1 MTRIKLCGLQSLHD
15 VIAANAVQPDY
26 IGFVFAKTSKRF
38 ITPQTAEELRKKL
51 DRKITA
57 VGVFVNEPVE
67 VVAELLNKG
76 IIDMAQLHGN
86 ESEEYMTLLR
96 KKTDKKLIKAFSV
109 NEAKNLQAAYAC
121 SADYILLDS
130 GSGGTGESFDWN
142 ILQDFDRPYFLAG
155 GLNITNVSEAVS
167 ILHPYAVD
175 VSSGV
180 ETDGRKDDVKMA
192 AFINAVQNR
201 K

>member
-1 MTRIKLCGLQSLHD
+1 MTRIKLCGLQSLND

-51 DRKITA
+51 DRKIVA

-86 ESEEYMTLLR
+86 ESEEYIHSLR
-96 KKTDKKLIKAFSV
+96 FRTGGELIKAFSIKTREDV
-109 NEAKNLQAAYAC
+109 EKAKKS
-121 SADYILLDS
+121 SADYILLDH
-130 GSGGTGESFDWN
+130 GKGGTGESFDWSLIRN
-142 ILQDFDRPYFLAG
+142 MDRPYFLAG
-155 GLNITNVSEAVS
+155 GLNAENVEQA
-167 ILHPYAVD
+167 ILQTHPFAVD
-175 VSSGV
+175 ISSGV
-180 ETDGRKDDVKMA
+180 ETDGVKDPKKITECIRRIRHV
-192 AFINAVQNR
+192 
-201 K
+201 

>member
-1 MTRIKLCGLQSLHD
+1 MTRIKLCGLQSLND
-15 VIAANAVQPDY
+15 VTAANAVQPDY

-51 DRKITA
+51 DRKIVA

-86 ESEEYMTLLR
+86 ESEEYITLLR

-109 NEAKNLQAAYAC
+109 NEAKKLQVAYYC

-142 ILQDFDRPYFLAG
+142 ILQDFGRPYFLAG
-155 GLNITNVSEAVS
+155 GLNINNVSEAVS
-167 ILHPYAVD
+167 RLHPYAVD

-192 AFINAVQNR
+192 AFVNAVRNR

>member
-1 MTRIKLCGLQSLHD
+1 MTRIKLCGLQSLND

-38 ITPQTAEELRKKL
+38 ITQQTAEELRKKL
-51 DRKITA
+51 DCKIVV

-67 VVAELLNKG
+67 IVAELLNKG
-76 IIDMAQLHGN
+76 TIDMAQLHGN
-86 ESEEYMTLLR
+86 ESEEYIKLLR

-109 NEAKNLQAAYAC
+109 NEAKNLQAAYFC

-130 GSGGTGESFDWN
+130 GSGGTGKSFDWS
-142 ILQDFDRPYFLAG
+142 ILQDFGRPYFLAG
-155 GLNITNVSEAVS
+155 GLNINNVSEAVS
-167 ILHPYAVD
+167 RLHPYAVD

-192 AFINAVQNR
+192 AFINAVRNR

>member
-1 MTRIKLCGLQSLHD
+1 MTRIKLCGLQSLND

-38 ITPQTAEELRKKL
+38 ITPQTAEQLRKEL
-51 DRKITA
+51 DRKIA
-57 VGVFVNEPVE
+57 VVGVFVNEPVE
-67 VVAELLNKG
+67 IVAELLNKG
-76 IIDMAQLHGN
+76 TIDMAQLHGN
-86 ESEEYMTLLR
+86 ESEEYITLLR
-96 KKTDKKLIKAFSV
+96 KKTDKKLVKAFSV
-109 NEAKNLQAAYAC
+109 NETENLQAAYAC

-155 GLNITNVSEAVS
+155 GLNINNVSEAVS
-167 ILHPYAVD
+167 RLHPYAVD

-192 AFINAVQNR
+192 AFVNVVRNR

>member
-1 MTRIKLCGLQSLHD
+1 MTKIKLCGLQSLND
-15 VIAANAVQPDY
+15 VTAANVVQPDY

-38 ITPQTAEELRKKL
+38 ITPQTAEQLRKKL

-57 VGVFVNEPVE
+57 VGIFVNEPVE
-67 VVAELLNKG
+67 IVAQLLNKG

-86 ESEEYMTLLR
+86 ESEEYITLLR

-109 NEAKNLQAAYAC
+109 NEAKNLRAAYSC

-142 ILQDFDRPYFLAG
+142 ILQNFGRPYFLAG
-155 GLNITNVSEAVS
+155 GLNINNVSEAVS
-167 ILHPYAVD
+167 RLHPYAVD

-192 AFINAVQNR
+192 AFINAVRNR

>member
-1 MTRIKLCGLQSLHD
+1 MTRIKLCGLQSLND

-51 DRKITA
+51 DRKIA
-57 VGVFVNEPVE
+57 VVGVFVNESVE
-67 VVAELLNKG
+67 IVAALLNKG

-86 ESEEYMTLLR
+86 ESEEYITFLR

-130 GSGGTGESFDWN
+130 GNGGTGKSFDWN
-142 ILQDFDRPYFLAG
+142 ILQNFGRPYFLAG
-155 GLNITNVSEAVS
+155 GLNINNVSEAVNR
-167 ILHPYAVD
+167 LHPYAVD

-180 ETDGRKDDVKMA
+180 ETDGRKDGVKMA
-192 AFINAVQNR
+192 AFINAVR
-201 K
+201 SRM

>member
-1 MTRIKLCGLQSLHD
+1 MTRIKLCGLKSLND

-38 ITPQTAEELRKKL
+38 ITQQTAEELRKKL
-51 DRKITA
+51 DRKIVV

-67 VVAELLNKG
+67 VVAALLNKG

-86 ESEEYMTLLR
+86 ESEEYITFLR

-109 NEAKNLQAAYAC
+109 NEAKNLQGVYSC
-121 SADYILLDS
+121 SANYILLDS
-130 GSGGTGESFDWN
+130 GSGGTGKSFDWN
-142 ILQDFDRPYFLAG
+142 LLQDFDRPYFLAG

-167 ILHPYAVD
+167 RLHPYAVD
-175 VSSGV
+175 VSSGI

-192 AFINAVQNR
+192 AFVNAVRNR

>member
-1 MTRIKLCGLQSLHD
+1 MTRIKLCGLQSLND

-38 ITPQTAEELRKKL
+38 ITQQTAEELRKKL
-51 DRKITA
+51 DRKIVV

-67 VVAELLNKG
+67 IVAELLNKG
-76 IIDMAQLHGN
+76 TIDMAQLHGN
-86 ESEEYMTLLR
+86 ESEEYITFLR

-109 NEAKNLQAAYAC
+109 SEAKNLQAAYSC

-130 GSGGTGESFDWN
+130 GSGGTGKSFDWS
-142 ILQDFDRPYFLAG
+142 ILQDFGRPYFLAG
-155 GLNITNVSEAVS
+155 GLNINNVSEAVS
-167 ILHPYAVD
+167 RLHPYAVD

-192 AFINAVQNR
+192 AFVNAVRNR

>member
-1 MTRIKLCGLQSLHD
+1 MTKIKLCGLQSLND
-15 VIAANAVQPDY
+15 VTAANVVQPDY

-38 ITPQTAEELRKKL
+38 VIPQTAEELRKKL
-51 DRKITA
+51 DRKIA
-57 VGVFVNEPVE
+57 VVGVFVNEPVE
-67 VVAELLNKG
+67 VVAALLNKG

-86 ESEEYMTLLR
+86 ESEEYIKLLR

-130 GSGGTGESFDWN
+130 GSGGTGKSFDWS
-142 ILQDFDRPYFLAG
+142 ILQDFGRPYFLAG
-155 GLNITNVSEAVS
+155 GLNINNVSEAVS
-167 ILHPYAVD
+167 RLYPYAVD

-192 AFINAVQNR
+192 AFINAVRNR
-201 K
+201 M

>member
-38 ITPQTAEELRKKL
+38 ITPQTAEQLRKKL

-57 VGVFVNEPVE
+57 VGIFVNEPVE
-67 VVAELLNKG
+67 VVAALLNKG
-76 IIDMAQLHGN
+76 TIDMAQLHGN
-86 ESEEYMTLLR
+86 ESEEYIKLLR

-130 GSGGTGESFDWN
+130 GSGGTGKSFDWN
-142 ILQDFDRPYFLAG
+142 LLQDFDRPYFLAG
-155 GLNITNVSEAVS
+155 GLNINNVNEAVS
-167 ILHPYAVD
+167 RLHPYAVD

-192 AFINAVQNR
+192 AFINAVRNR
-201 K
+201 M

>member
-1 MTRIKLCGLQSLHD
+1 MTRIKLCGLKSLND

-38 ITPQTAEELRKKL
+38 ITLQTAEELRKKL

-67 VVAELLNKG
+67 VVAALLNKG
-76 IIDMAQLHGN
+76 TIDMAQLHGN
-86 ESEEYMTLLR
+86 ESEEYITLLR

-109 NEAKNLQAAYAC
+109 NEAKNLQGVYSC

-130 GSGGTGESFDWN
+130 GSGGTGKSFDWN
-142 ILQDFDRPYFLAG
+142 LLQDFGRPYFLAG
-155 GLNITNVSEAVS
+155 GLNINNVSEAVS
-167 ILHPYAVD
+167 RLHPYAVD

-180 ETDGRKDDVKMA
+180 ETDGRKDDAKMA
-192 AFINAVQNR
+192 AFVNAVRNR
-201 K
+201 M

>member
-1 MTRIKLCGLQSLHD
+1 MTRIKLCGLQSLDD
-15 VIAANAVQPDY
+15 VITANAVQPDY

-57 VGVFVNEPVE
+57 VGIFVNEPVE

-86 ESEEYMTLLR
+86 ESEEYITFLR
-96 KKTDKKLIKAFSV
+96 KKTDKKLIKAFSI

-121 SADYILLDS
+121 SADYILFDS
-130 GSGGTGESFDWN
+130 GSGGTGKSFDWN
-142 ILQDFDRPYFLAG
+142 ILQDFDRRYFLAG
-155 GLNITNVSEAVS
+155 GLSINNVSEAVS
-167 ILHPYAVD
+167 RLHPYAVD
-175 VSSGV
+175 VSSGI

-192 AFINAVQNR
+192 AFVNAVRNR

>member
-1 MTRIKLCGLQSLHD
+1 MTKIKLCGLKSLDD

-26 IGFVFAKTSKRF
+26 IGFVFANTSKRF
-38 ITPQTAEELRKKL
+38 VTPQTAEELRKKL
-51 DRKITA
+51 DRKIA
-57 VGVFVNEPVE
+57 VVGVFVNEPVE
-67 VVAELLNKG
+67 VVAELLNKE

-86 ESEEYMTLLR
+86 ESEEYITLLR
-96 KKTDKKLIKAFSV
+96 KKTDKKLIKAFSI
-109 NEAKNLQAAYAC
+109 NEANDLQAAYSC

-142 ILQDFDRPYFLAG
+142 ILEDFGRPYFLAG
-155 GLNITNVSEAVS
+155 GLNINNVSKAVS
-167 ILHPYAVD
+167 RLHPYAVD

-192 AFINAVQNR
+192 AFINAVRNR
-201 K
+201 M

>member
-1 MTRIKLCGLQSLHD
+1 MTRIKLCGLKSLND

-109 NEAKNLQAAYAC
+109 NEAKNLQGVYSC

-130 GSGGTGESFDWN
+130 GSGGTGKSFDWN
-142 ILQDFDRPYFLAG
+142 LLQDFDRPYFLAG
-155 GLNITNVSEAVS
+155 GLSINNVSEAVS
-167 ILHPYAVD
+167 RLHPYAVD
-175 VSSGV
+175 VSSGI

-192 AFINAVQNR
+192 AFINAVRNR
-201 K
+201 M

>member
-1 MTRIKLCGLQSLHD
+1 MTRIKLCGLKSLDD

-26 IGFVFAKTSKRF
+26 IGFVFANTSKRF
-38 ITPQTAEELRKKL
+38 VTPQTAEQLRKKL
-51 DRKITA
+51 DRKIAA

-67 VVAELLNKG
+67 IVAELLNQG
-76 IIDMAQLHGN
+76 TIDMAQLHGN
-86 ESEEYMTLLR
+86 ESEEYITLLR
-96 KKTDKKLIKAFSV
+96 KKTDKKLIKAFNV
-109 NEAKNLQAAYAC
+109 NEAKNLKAAYSC

-130 GSGGTGESFDWN
+130 GSGGTGESFDWS
-142 ILQDFDRPYFLAG
+142 ILQGFDRPYFLAG
-155 GLNITNVSEAVS
+155 GLNINNVSEAVS
-167 ILHPYAVD
+167 RLHPYAVD

-192 AFINAVQNR
+192 AFVNVVRNR

>member
-1 MTRIKLCGLQSLHD
+1 MTRIKLCGLKSLDD

-38 ITPQTAEELRKKL
+38 VTPQTAEQLRKKL

-67 VVAELLNKG
+67 IVAALLNKG

-86 ESEEYMTLLR
+86 ESEEYITFLR
-96 KKTDKKLIKAFSV
+96 KKTDKKLIKAFSI

-121 SADYILLDS
+121 SADYILFDS
-130 GSGGTGESFDWN
+130 GSGGTGKSFDWS
-142 ILQDFDRPYFLAG
+142 ILQNFDRPYFLAG
-155 GLNITNVSEAVS
+155 GLNINNVSEAVNR
-167 ILHPYAVD
+167 LHPYAVD
-175 VSSGV
+175 VSSGI

-192 AFINAVQNR
+192 AFINAARNR
-201 K
+201 M

>member
-1 MTRIKLCGLQSLHD
+1 MTKIKLCGLKSLDD

-38 ITPQTAEELRKKL
+38 VTPQIAEELRKKL
-51 DRKITA
+51 DRKIA
-57 VGVFVNEPVE
+57 VVGVFVNESVE

-76 IIDMAQLHGN
+76 TIDMAQLHGN
-86 ESEEYMTLLR
+86 ESEEYIMLLR

-109 NEAKNLQAAYAC
+109 NEANDLQAAYAC

-130 GSGGTGESFDWN
+130 GSGGTGKSFDWS
-142 ILQDFDRPYFLAG
+142 ILQNFDRPYFLAG

-167 ILHPYAVD
+167 RLHPYAVD

-180 ETDGRKDDVKMA
+180 ETVGRKDDVKMA
-192 AFINAVQNR
+192 AFINAVRNR
-201 K
+201 M

>member
-1 MTRIKLCGLQSLHD
+1 MTRIKLCGLQSLND

-38 ITPQTAEELRKKL
+38 ITQQTAEELRKKL
-51 DRKITA
+51 DRKIVV

-67 VVAELLNKG
+67 VVAALLNKG

-86 ESEEYMTLLR
+86 ESEEYITFLR

-109 NEAKNLQAAYAC
+109 NEAKNLQVVYSC

-130 GSGGTGESFDWN
+130 GSGGTGKSFDWN
-142 ILQDFDRPYFLAG
+142 LLQDFDRPYFLAG
-155 GLNITNVSEAVS
+155 GLSINNVSEAVS
-167 ILHPYAVD
+167 RLHPYAVD
-175 VSSGV
+175 VSSGI

-192 AFINAVQNR
+192 AFINAVRNR
-201 K
+201 M

>member
-1 MTRIKLCGLQSLHD
+1 MTRIKLCGLKSLND

-57 VGVFVNEPVE
+57 VGIFVNEPVE

-76 IIDMAQLHGN
+76 TIDMAQLHGN
-86 ESEEYMTLLR
+86 ESEEYITFLR
-96 KKTDKKLIKAFSV
+96 KKTDKKLIKAFSI

-121 SADYILLDS
+121 SADYILFDS
-130 GSGGTGESFDWN
+130 GSGGTGKSFDWN
-142 ILQDFDRPYFLAG
+142 ILQDFDRRYFLAG
-155 GLNITNVSEAVS
+155 GLSINNVSEAVS
-167 ILHPYAVD
+167 RLHPYAVD
-175 VSSGV
+175 VSSGI

-192 AFINAVQNR
+192 AFVNAVRNR

>member
-1 MTRIKLCGLQSLHD
+1 MTRIKLCGLQSLDD

-142 ILQDFDRPYFLAG
+142 ILQDFGRPYFLAG
-155 GLNITNVSEAVS
+155 GLNINNVSEAVS
-167 ILHPYAVD
+167 RLHPYAVD

-192 AFINAVQNR
+192 AFVNAVRNR
-201 K
+201 M

>member
-1 MTRIKLCGLQSLHD
+1 MTRIKLCGLKSLND

-67 VVAELLNKG
+67 VVAALLNKG
-76 IIDMAQLHGN
+76 TIDMAQLHGN
-86 ESEEYMTLLR
+86 ESEEYITLLR

-109 NEAKNLQAAYAC
+109 NEAKNLQGVYSC

-130 GSGGTGESFDWN
+130 GSGGTGKSFDWN
-142 ILQDFDRPYFLAG
+142 LLQDFGRPYFLAG
-155 GLNITNVSEAVS
+155 GLNINNVSEAVS
-167 ILHPYAVD
+167 RLHPYAVD

-180 ETDGRKDDVKMA
+180 ETDGRKDDAKMA
-192 AFINAVQNR
+192 AFVNAVRNR
-201 K
+201 M

>member
-1 MTRIKLCGLQSLHD
+1 MTKIKLCGLQSLND
-15 VIAANAVQPDY
+15 VTAANAVQPDY
-26 IGFVFAKTSKRF
+26 IGFVFANTSKRF
-38 ITPQTAEELRKKL
+38 VTPQIAEQLRKKL
-51 DRKITA
+51 DLKITA

-86 ESEEYMTLLR
+86 ESEEYITLLR

-109 NEAKNLQAAYAC
+109 NEAKNLQGVYSC

-130 GSGGTGESFDWN
+130 GSGGTGKSFDWN
-142 ILQDFDRPYFLAG
+142 LLQDFDRPYFLAG
-155 GLNITNVSEAVS
+155 GLNINNVSEAVS
-167 ILHPYAVD
+167 RLHPYAVD

-192 AFINAVQNR
+192 AFINAVRNR
-201 K
+201 M

>member
-1 MTRIKLCGLQSLHD
+1 MTRIKLCGLKSLND

-38 ITPQTAEELRKKL
+38 ITQQTAEELRKKL
-51 DRKITA
+51 DRKIVV

-67 VVAELLNKG
+67 VVAALLNKG

-86 ESEEYMTLLR
+86 ESEEYITFLR

-109 NEAKNLQAAYAC
+109 NEAKNLQGVYSC

-130 GSGGTGESFDWN
+130 GSGGTGKSFDWN
-142 ILQDFDRPYFLAG
+142 LLQDFDRPYFLAG
-155 GLNITNVSEAVS
+155 GLSINNVSEAVS
-167 ILHPYAVD
+167 RLHPYAVD
-175 VSSGV
+175 VSSGI

-192 AFINAVQNR
+192 AFINAVRNR
-201 K
+201 M